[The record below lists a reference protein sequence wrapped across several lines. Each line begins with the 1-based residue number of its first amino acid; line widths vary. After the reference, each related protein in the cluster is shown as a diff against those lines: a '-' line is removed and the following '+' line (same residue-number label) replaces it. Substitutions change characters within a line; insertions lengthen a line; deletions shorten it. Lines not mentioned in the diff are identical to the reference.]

1 MIIDSHCHAG
11 TGDLMTAPWNTNAP
25 IEPYL
30 RRARKAGIERTI
42 VVAAFHSDYHKANAQ
57 LARIVQKYAPRLV
70 AFAFVHARRD
80 AGRICNMVRHALEE
94 WGFRGIKV
102 HGHDAMLTREIC
114 DTARALRLPVLVD
127 VVAQASVVDMFA
139 PEYPDVNFIV
149 AHLGSF
155 SDDWRAHQQVID
167 QLVRY
172 PNVYSDTAGVR
183 RFDYIVQAVRRAGA
197 RKLLFGSDG
206 PWLHPELELHKIR
219 LLSLPHDKEALITGG
234 NASRLLQSASG
245 NLLGLRS
252 AG

>member
-1 MIIDSHCHAG
+1 
-11 TGDLMTAPWNTNAP
+11 MTAPWNTNAP

-30 RRARKAGIERTI
+30 RRAKMAGIDRTV

-57 LARIVQKYAPRLV
+57 LARIVRRYAPRLI

-80 AGRICNMVRHALEE
+80 AGRICAMVRHAVNQ
-94 WGFRGIKV
+94 WGFCGIKV
-102 HGHDAMLTREIC
+102 HGHDAMLNREVC
-114 DTARALRLPVLVD
+114 DTARTLRLPVLVD
-127 VVAQASVVDMFA
+127 VVAQAHVVDLWA
-139 PEYPDVNFIV
+139 PEYPEVNFIV

-219 LLSLPHDKEALITGG
+219 LLGLPAEKEELITGG
-234 NASRLLQSASG
+234 NTARLLRGTAANVVARQF
-245 NLLGLRS
+245 
-252 AG
+252 AGS